1 MKPRLCYVAYPT
13 SMSLQAANAVQT
25 YSTLRE
31 LQRIDPECTAFIPR
45 MTSEATPFAALNVTF
60 IPRIGIGR
68 LSRLYQSTLWY
79 YLERTAFVWVVFA
92 VLWWAKLRG
101 RGYDVIYVREVI
113 CAFWLSKW
121 APRLLGAQVIYEIH
135 HLESTNHSR
144 PKERW
149 AQRLVAHIDRIT
161 VTQPARIV
169 SLTDTFRQELVA
181 AGWRAAEHIDVL
193 PDSYNDTI
201 YTVQPQHEARS
212 VLGLPESPTILI
224 TYAGLTFA
232 YRNLELLIHAFA
244 ALPADIKAQARL
256 VFVGGRPK
264 EVAELATHVTQEDIT
279 ESVVFVPVQPQA
291 VVAQYLAASDILTI
305 PGTVTDS
312 TASPLK
318 MFEYMAMGRVL
329 ICPDMPALREI
340 VADDGACLFTR
351 GSVTDL
357 TRVLLLLIH
366 DANLREQI
374 AQRALELVAP
384 HTYRHRAQTLHN
396 ICVYAH
402 TFVKES
408 RT

>member
-1 MKPRLCYVAYPT
+1 MKPRFCYVAYPT

-31 LQRIDPECTAFIPR
+31 LQQVDPECKAFIPR
-45 MTSEATPFAALNVTF
+45 MTHEATPFAQLNVTF

-79 YLERTAFVWVVFA
+79 YLERTAFVWVVFGL
-92 VLWWAKLRG
+92 LWWAKLRG

-113 CAFWLSKW
+113 CAFWLSQW

-149 AQRLVAHIDRIT
+149 AQSLVDRIDRIT
-161 VTQPARIV
+161 LTRPAHIV
-169 SLTDTFRQELVA
+169 SLTDTFRTELVA
-181 AGWRAAEHIDVL
+181 AGWRPAHDIAVL
-193 PDSYNDTI
+193 PDAYNDTI
-201 YTVQPQHEARS
+201 YHVQSQAEARS
-212 VLGLPESPTILI
+212 ELGLPATPAILI

-244 ALPADIKAQARL
+244 ALPATLRAQAQL
-256 VFVGGRPK
+256 LFVGGRPK
-264 EVAELATHVTQEDIT
+264 EVAELRAHSERADVSTQ
-279 ESVVFVPVQPQA
+279 VMFVPVQPQG
-291 VVAQYLAASDILTI
+291 VVARYLAASDILTI

-329 ICPDMPALREI
+329 VCPDMPALREI
-340 VADDGACLFTR
+340 VADDGAGLFAR
-351 GSVTDL
+351 GSVEDL
-357 TRVLLLLIH
+357 TRVLQRLMQ
-366 DANLREQI
+366 DAPLRERI
-374 AQRALELVAP
+374 ATRALELVAP
-384 HTYRHRAQTLHN
+384 HTYRQRAQTLHA
-396 ICVYAH
+396 ICVHAH
-402 TFVKES
+402 TVAKES
-408 RT
+408 RI

>member
-31 LQRIDPECTAFIPR
+31 LQQVDPECKAFIPR
-45 MTSEATPFAALNVTF
+45 MTQEATPFAQLNVTF

-92 VLWWAKLRG
+92 LLWWAKLRG

-113 CAFWLSKW
+113 CAFWLSQW

-149 AQRLVAHIDRIT
+149 AQALVERIDRIT
-161 VTQPARIV
+161 LTRPARIV
-169 SLTDTFRQELVA
+169 SLTDTFRSELVA
-181 AGWRAAEHIDVL
+181 AGWRSSNEIAVL
-193 PDSYNDTI
+193 PDAYNDAI
-201 YTVQPQHEARS
+201 YHVQPQAEARS
-212 VLGLPESPTILI
+212 ELGLPAAPTILI

-232 YRNLELLIHAFA
+232 YRNLELLIQAFA
-244 ALPADIKAQARL
+244 TLPAHMQAQARL

-264 EVAELATHVTQEDIT
+264 EVAELHAQCATAGITAAVT
-279 ESVVFVPVQPQA
+279 FVPVQPQA
-291 VVAQYLAASDILTI
+291 VVARYLAASDILTI

-329 ICPDMPALREI
+329 VCPDMPALREI

-351 GSVTDL
+351 GSMADL
-357 TRVLLLLIH
+357 SRVLQQLIQ
-366 DANLREQI
+366 DPFLREHI
-374 AQRALELVAP
+374 AQRALTLVAP
-384 HTYRHRAQTLHN
+384 HTYRQRAQTLHH
-396 ICVYAH
+396 ICVHAYTA
-402 TFVKES
+402 TEES
-408 RT
+408 RL